1 MTAGPAHGSS
11 AITLASL
18 VSRER
23 NILFITAHGE
33 DADEAFAMLEEIG
46 TNVALFPALEFDTAT
61 ELVASR
67 LALLERLG
75 RGDFQGVV
83 VASITSIMQM
93 SPAIGAI
100 NSIVKKLNPQ
110 MCCDLSALQQ
120 WLVDAGYERRKLT

>member
-1 MTAGPAHGSS
+1 MDVTCDIFSSLEPFANKLSSGGTMTAGPAHGSS

-33 DADEAFAMLEEIG
+33 DADEAFAMLEDIG
-46 TNVALFPALEFDTAT
+46 TNVALFPALEFDIAT

-67 LALLERLG
+67 LALLERLS

-93 SPAIGAI
+93 SPAK
-100 NSIVKKLNPQ
+100 SPQ
-110 MCCDLSALQQ
+110 D
-120 WLVDAGYERRKLT
+120 